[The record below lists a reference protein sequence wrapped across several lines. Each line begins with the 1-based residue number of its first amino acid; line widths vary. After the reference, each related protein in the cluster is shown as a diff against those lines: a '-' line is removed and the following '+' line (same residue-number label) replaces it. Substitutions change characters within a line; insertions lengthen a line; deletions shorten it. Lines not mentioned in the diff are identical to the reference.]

1 MQKPVIILPKR
12 SINPKSKNI
21 NPMKRF
27 ASLYSENPI
36 VALIV
41 KSVALFLYATTIV
54 FIITL
59 LAVAFTG

>member
-12 SINPKSKNI
+12 SINHKTKNI